1 MRTKTENKSEERE
14 EKAKEVEDGIYLE
27 ATAILKEF
35 FLEHPE
41 SYNYNDLRD
50 DIACRTETLES
61 ILHGRKLHNIRIIFR
76 LFVYLSH
83 YTSESAIDQLLCL
96 YILTLFHRFISRQ
109 SSPL

>member
-1 MRTKTENKSEERE
+1 MRTETENKWKERE
-14 EKAKEVEDGIYLE
+14 EKAKRDEDGIYLE
-27 ATAILKEF
+27 ATAILKKF

-61 ILHGRKLHNIRIIFR
+61 ILHGRKLHNMRIIFR

-83 YTSESAIDQLLCL
+83 YASASTIDNLLCL

-109 SSPL
+109 PSPL